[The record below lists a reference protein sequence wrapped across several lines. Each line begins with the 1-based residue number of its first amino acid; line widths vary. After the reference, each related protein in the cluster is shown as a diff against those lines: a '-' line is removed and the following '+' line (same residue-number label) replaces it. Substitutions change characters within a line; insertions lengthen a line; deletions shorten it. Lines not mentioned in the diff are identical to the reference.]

1 MRAVGPGAGERV
13 MHWQGAE
20 TEQPAMRRGRRPWFR
35 VRVEMED
42 GAYVGSLRLDG
53 PRGTLRELVD
63 DDRAYLSLWD
73 ATQEATGS
81 RDEFVALHKGAIRFV
96 VLLDAN
102 AARRVRAGA

>member
-1 MRAVGPGAGERV
+1 

-35 VRVEMED
+35 VRVETED

-63 DDRAYLSLWD
+63 DDRAYLSLWN

-81 RDEFVALHKGAIRFV
+81 RDEFVALHKSAIRFV
-96 VLLDAN
+96 ALLDDEGTAR
-102 AARRVRAGA
+102 AARKGA